1 MERNARF
8 ARSGRAAEE
17 RLLRDKEGRILS
29 VKAALALAVMLASLP
44 ALASCG
50 VNARSGDGSQPAG
63 ARTVAEEPAG
73 QRTVQEPV
81 SGRGEAARAGDAV
94 ARAGDVEARAKDDE
108 ETKSTDADSE
118 DPSPKVTLEIRG
130 ERGTRFSGTCSIGG
144 EERRIGG
151 RAPESYSYEPAG
163 EELECEIRKDGPG
176 ALEVVLVAGTDV
188 RSVQRQTGVGTGIIR
203 LAYCGD
209 GAAGVSSSGS

>member
-8 ARSGRAAEE
+8 ARSGRATEE
-17 RLLRDKEGRILS
+17 RPLRDKEGRILS

-81 SGRGEAARAGDAV
+81 SGRGAAARAGDAV

-130 ERGTRFSGTCSIGG
+130 ERGTRFSGTCSIGS

-151 RAPESYSYEPAG
+151 RAPESYSYEPGG
-163 EELECEIRKDGPG
+163 EKLECEIRKDGPG
-176 ALEVVLVAGTDV
+176 ALEVVLASGTDV
-188 RSVQRQTGVGTGIIR
+188 RSVQRQTGVGTGIIS
-203 LAYCGD
+203 LSYSGD